1 MADIDLIPASYRRER
16 RIGAWLKRALI
27 LYALMLVGIGS
38 AKAFLLHHLDAR
50 RLEIAQLEA
59 QRSQSFQEEALR
71 EQLEGEKAMLQTR
84 LAALDRLRGGISTGV
99 IFQAID
105 RSLND
110 EIRFSRWEFLR
121 AAESMLAP
129 AARRAHLTAPQ
140 RAAEDQD
147 LDGHTQTH
155 TAIQAHAKD
164 HAALARFVSRL
175 EGQRAIQDIK
185 ILNTRANGESVPP
198 VVDFELLIRIKD
210 GRSG

>member
-16 RIGAWLKRALI
+16 RSGAWLKRALT
-27 LYALMLVGIGS
+27 LYALMLVGIGT

-50 RLEIAQLEA
+50 RTEIAQLEA
-59 QRSQSFQEEALR
+59 ERSQSFQRVALLEE
-71 EQLEGEKAMLQTR
+71 LEAKKAALQTR
-84 LAALDRLRGGISTGV
+84 LGAFERLRGGVSTGV

-110 EIRFSRWEFLR
+110 EIGFSRWEFFR
-121 AAESMLAP
+121 AAESMGSP
-129 AARRAHLTAPQ
+129 AARRAHLTA
-140 RAAEDQD
+140 AESASEHDD

-164 HAALARFVSRL
+164 HTALARFVKRL

-185 ILNTRANGESVPP
+185 ILNTRANGQDAQP

-210 GRSG
+210 RWAG